1 MSPTDQHKGIIP
13 WFANNPVAANLLLIL
28 MITLGVINMGSINKE
43 AFPSLSPN
51 RVSISVSN
59 DSGSA
64 KENEEGIAIPIEQA
78 LQGTSGIK
86 NITTSST
93 ASSTGVS
100 IEMVDGYDIDVLK
113 EDVEDEVNQITSF
126 PDDADPAV
134 VSKAVREE
142 HSIWIQLYGDA
153 DRRTLQKL
161 TDELESDLLANED
174 ISATSI
180 TGWLDPTMM
189 VEVDKNKLEA
199 YNLTLTDIATAINAE
214 SSTAKVATLRN
225 EDIYLSISASE
236 QAYIKSQFLQIPI
249 KTNENGGK
257 LLLSDIANIRDVF
270 DEDEFVLS
278 RFNRQNS
285 LAIQVLTKGTSDISN
300 SVIAAKAVIQDWQ
313 DSGRLPPNVSLDTW
327 YDRSESINQRLEL
340 MVENAVTGVFLV
352 FVLLAVFLNITV
364 AFWVAM
370 GLPFIFFGTLFFMGT
385 ESIGLTLNMFTTF
398 GFIMALG
405 IVVDDAVV
413 VGESIYTVRSKEGDT
428 LGSTIKGTMIV
439 AIPTL
444 FGVFT
449 TVAAFWALSNIEGRL
464 GQLYSQFA
472 IVVAICLVLSVI
484 ESKVILPAHLA
495 HINTRKSTRTNP
507 IAKGWALI
515 QRGADNGLQWF
526 SDRIYK
532 PSIDIALNHRYA
544 ICIFFFAVFLLVMS
558 MPFTG
563 AIRISFFPQI
573 PGDTVRGSL
582 TMYNDVSYGRTS
594 QVLLTLEKAAYHA
607 DIALRSETDERPSG
621 PRPNADGEQR
631 DNANGDAR
639 SKAASD
645 RSAADRP
652 NRSENSDRP
661 KRPTTKPKG
670 DVAIQN
676 IQVTSSDEQSGNI
689 RIELITDRP
698 YTSAQFAAKWQQ
710 LSGMPEGVKNLRI
723 RSARET
729 VDALRVELRG
739 NDSSVLNGAMEELL
753 KNLETLP
760 AVTGVEQN
768 TEPTESRMVLKLT
781 EQGRLLGLSTSD
793 LASQV
798 STNFD
803 GQVVQEYQRDNAEVE
818 VRLGYPNDQQES
830 PSAVMNTKISL
841 DDGTRIPLSSVA
853 ALFQEEAETTIVRID
868 GKRSLYL
875 SAEVDKDEMSSTEVV
890 EYLEKAVVP
899 QMERQFSGVSVYF
912 SGEAEQR
919 AETQSS
925 MSEMFLIALLII
937 YGLLAIPLKSY
948 SQPLIIM
955 MAIPFGIIGALLGHW
970 MNDLTLGI
978 FSLNGILALSGVV
991 VNDSLLLVS
1000 RFNDLRHETDH
1011 VKKAISLA
1019 CRSRLRAVL
1028 LTSFTTFAGLIP
1040 ILWETSR
1047 QAQMLIPAAV
1057 SLAYGIMFATV
1068 ITLVLIPVL
1077 LMIKEDIHN
1086 LIAKLKNKPSHNQEV
1101 ESSL

>member
-1 MSPTDQHKGIIP
+1 MSPIDNQYKGIIP

-28 MITLGVINMGSINKE
+28 IITLGVMNMGSINKE

-51 RVSISVSN
+51 RVAISVSN

-93 ASSTGVS
+93 AKSTSVS
-100 IEMVDGYDIDVLK
+100 IEMLDGYDIDTLK
-113 EDVEDEVNQITSF
+113 DDVEDEINQITSF

-142 HSIWIQLYGDA
+142 HSIWIQLSGQA

-161 TDELESDLLANED
+161 TLELESDLLASED

-180 TGWLDPTMM
+180 EGWLDPTMM
-189 VEVDKNKLEA
+189 VEVDKNKLES
-199 YNLTLTDIATAINAE
+199 YGLTLTDIATAINAE

-225 EDIYLSISASE
+225 ENIYLSISASE

-249 KTNENGGK
+249 QTNTNGGK
-257 LLLSDIANIRDVF
+257 LLLSDIAKIRDVF

-285 LAIQVLTKGTSDISN
+285 IAIQVLTKGSSDISN

-313 DSGRLPPNVSLDTW
+313 DSGRLPPNVTLGTW

-340 MVENAVTGVFLV
+340 MIENAITGVLLV
-352 FVLLAVFLNITV
+352 FILLAIFLNITV

-385 ESIGLTLNMFTTF
+385 ENVGLTLNMFTTF

-413 VGESIYTVRSKEGDT
+413 VGESVYTVRSKEGDT

-472 IVVAICLVLSVI
+472 IVVAICLILSVI
-484 ESKVILPAHLA
+484 ESKIILPAHLA
-495 HINTRKSTRTNP
+495 HINTRKSTSTNP
-507 IAKGWALI
+507 IAKVWAMI

-526 SDRIYK
+526 SDRVYK
-532 PSIDIALNHRYA
+532 PSIDVALNHRYA
-544 ICIFFFAVFLLVMS
+544 VCLFFIAVFLLVMS

-582 TMYNDVSYGRTS
+582 TMNNDVSYGQTS
-594 QVLLTLEKAAYHA
+594 RVLLTLEDAAYQA
-607 DIALRSETDERPSG
+607 DIALRSDTAEHR
-621 PRPNADGEQR
+621 
-631 DNANGDAR
+631 R
-639 SKAASD
+639 SKSNSDEPSPEKPIED
-645 RSAADRP
+645 RSTVKKTP
-652 NRSENSDRP
+652 Q
-661 KRPTTKPKG
+661 PKG
-670 DVAIQN
+670 EIAIKN
-676 IQVTSSDEQSGNI
+676 LQVTAKDDQSGNI

-698 YTSAQFAAKWQQ
+698 YTSAQFATKWQQ

-723 RSARET
+723 RSARES
-729 VDALRVELRG
+729 VDALRIELRG
-739 NDSSVLNGAMEELL
+739 NDASVLNGAMLELL
-753 KNLETLP
+753 KQLETLP
-760 AVTGVEQN
+760 AVTGIEQN
-768 TEPTESRMVLKLT
+768 TDPTESRLVLKLN

-841 DDGTRIPLSSVA
+841 EDGTRIPLSSVA
-853 ALFQEEAETTIVRID
+853 TLSQEEAETTIVRID

-899 QMERQFSGVSVYF
+899 QIKRQFSGVSVHF

-948 SQPLIIM
+948 SQPIIIM

-970 MNDLTLGI
+970 MNNLTLGI
-978 FSLNGILALSGVV
+978 LSLNGILALSGVV

-1000 RFNDLRHETDH
+1000 RFNDLRHETSH
-1011 VKKAISLA
+1011 VKKAISIA

-1057 SLAYGIMFATV
+1057 SLAYGILFATV
-1068 ITLVLIPVL
+1068 ITLILVPVL
-1077 LMIKEDIHN
+1077 LMIKEDIHE
-1086 LIAKLKNKPSHNQEV
+1086 LVARLKKQTSTASEPLQGSN
-1101 ESSL
+1101 

>member
-1 MSPTDQHKGIIP
+1 MSSFDSQTKGIIP
-13 WFANNPVAANLLLIL
+13 WFANNPVAANLLLVL
-28 MITLGVINMGSINKE
+28 MITLGILNVGSINKE

-51 RVSISVSN
+51 RIAISVSN

-93 ASSTGVS
+93 AKSTSVT
-100 IEMVDGYDIDVLK
+100 IEMTDGYDIDTLLY
-113 EDVEDEVNQITSF
+113 DVKDEVEQITDF

-153 DRRTLQKL
+153 DRRTLQAL
-161 TDELESDLLANED
+161 TNELESDLLAHED
-174 ISATSI
+174 ITATSI
-180 TGWLDPTMM
+180 TGWLDPMM
-189 VEVDKNKLEA
+189 KIEVDKNKLEA
-199 YNLTLTDIATAINAE
+199 YGLTLTDLATAINAE

-225 EDIYLSISASE
+225 KDIYLSISASE
-236 QAYIKSQFLQIPI
+236 QAYIKSQFSEIPI
-249 KTNENGGK
+249 QTNSKGGK
-257 LLLSDIANIRDVF
+257 IRLSDVATIRDTF
-270 DEDEFVLS
+270 DDDDFVLS
-278 RFNRQNS
+278 RFNRENS

-300 SVIAAKAVIQDWQ
+300 SVIAAKSVIQDWQ
-313 DSGRLPPNVSLDTW
+313 DNGRLPPTVSLGTW

-495 HINTRKSTRTNP
+495 HINTRKSVRTNP
-507 IAKGWALI
+507 IARSWAAI
-515 QRGADNGLQWF
+515 QHGADFGLQWF
-526 SDRIYK
+526 SDRLYRPAIEA
-532 PSIDIALNHRYA
+532 ALNYRYA
-544 ICIFFFAVFLLVMS
+544 ILIFFMAIFILVMS

-563 AIRISFFPQI
+563 AIRVSFFPQI
-573 PGDTVRGSL
+573 PGDTVRGSV
-582 TMYNDVSYGRTS
+582 TMYNDVSYGQTH
-594 QVLLTLEKAAYHA
+594 QVLLALEDAAYQA
-607 DIALRSETDERPSG
+607 DIALRSSSNQGERRGPPPS
-621 PRPNADGEQR
+621 
-631 DNANGDAR
+631 DNVQSGSSISPVER
-639 SKAASD
+639 K
-645 RSAADRP
+645 
-652 NRSENSDRP
+652 P
-661 KRPTTKPKG
+661 KNQPEPKG

-676 IQVTSSDEQSGNI
+676 IQVTASNDQSGNI
-689 RIELITDRP
+689 RIELVTDRP
-698 YTSAQFAAKWQQ
+698 YTSAQFASKWQQ
-710 LSGMPEGVKNLRI
+710 IAGTPEGVKNLRI

-729 VDALRVELRG
+729 VDALKIELRG
-739 NDSSVLNGAMEELL
+739 NDSSVLEGAMDALL
-753 KNLETLP
+753 LQLETLP
-760 AVTGVEQN
+760 AVTGIEQN
-768 TEPTESRMVLKLT
+768 DTPTESRLVLKVSD
-781 EQGRLLGLSTSD
+781 QGRLLGLSTSD
-793 LASQV
+793 LASQIAN
-798 STNFD
+798 NFD
-803 GQVVQEYQRDNAEVE
+803 GDDVQSYQRDNNEVE
-818 VRLGYPNDQQES
+818 VRLGYPVDQQES
-830 PSAVMNTKISL
+830 PSAVMDTKIVL
-841 DDGTRIPLSSVA
+841 EDGTRLPLSAVA
-853 ALFQEEAETTIVRID
+853 TLLQEDAETTIVRID

-875 SAEVDKDEMSSTEVV
+875 SSEVDKDLMSSTEIVA
-890 EYLEKAVVP
+890 YLEKAVVP
-899 QMERQFSGVSVYF
+899 NLVRQFSGVSVYF

-937 YGLLAIPLKSY
+937 YALLAIPLKSY
-948 SQPLIIM
+948 VQPVIIM

-970 MNDLTLGI
+970 LNDLTLGI

-1000 RFNDLRHETDH
+1000 RFNDLRKRSET
-1011 VKKAISLA
+1011 VREAISHA

-1068 ITLVLIPVL
+1068 ITLILIPVL
-1077 LMIKEDIHN
+1077 LMIKDDVQR
-1086 LIAKLKNKPSHNQEV
+1086 LLARLKQTDSQPKEA
-1101 ESSL
+1101 SLT

>member
-1 MSPTDQHKGIIP
+1 MSPINQHKGIIP

-86 NITTSST
+86 NITTTSK
-93 ASSTGVS
+93 ASSTSVS
-100 IEMVDGYDIDVLK
+100 IEMIDGYDIDTLMDDIK
-113 EDVEDEVNQITSF
+113 DEVDQITSF
-126 PDDADPAV
+126 PDNADPAV

-142 HSIWIQLYGDA
+142 HSIWIQLYGEA

-161 TDELESDLLANED
+161 TAELESDLLANED

-180 TGWLDPTMM
+180 SGWLDPTMM
-189 VEVDKNKLEA
+189 VEVDKNKLES
-199 YNLTLTDIATAINAE
+199 YDLTLTDIASAINAE
-214 SSTAKVATLRN
+214 SSTAKIATLRN

-236 QAYIKSQFLQIPI
+236 QAYIKSQFLQTPI
-249 KTNENGGK
+249 KTNDNGGK

-300 SVIAAKAVIQDWQ
+300 SVIAAKSVIQDWQ
-313 DSGRLPPNVSLDTW
+313 DSGRLPPDVTLGTW
-327 YDRSESINQRLEL
+327 YDRSESINERLEL
-340 MVENAVTGVFLV
+340 MVENAVTGIFLV
-352 FVLLAVFLNITV
+352 FVLLAIFLNITV

-484 ESKVILPAHLA
+484 ESKIILPAHLA

-507 IAKGWALI
+507 IAKGWAWI

-532 PSIDIALNHRYA
+532 PSIDLALTHRYA
-544 ICIFFFAVFLLVMS
+544 VCIFFIAIFLLVMS

-582 TMYNDVSYGRTS
+582 TMNNDVSYGQTS
-594 QVLLTLEKAAYHA
+594 RVLLTLEEAAYQA
-607 DIALRSETDERPSG
+607 DIALRSDTGERR
-621 PRPNADGEQR
+621 RPPKPASADG
-631 DNANGDAR
+631 NNSAS
-639 SKAASD
+639 SKAAS
-645 RSAADRP
+645 ADRP
-652 NRSENSDRP
+652 PMRSRSAP
-661 KRPTTKPKG
+661 QPKG
-670 DVAIQN
+670 DVAIKN
-676 IQVTSSDEQSGNI
+676 LQVTSSNEQSGNI

-698 YTSAQFAAKWQQ
+698 YTSAQFATKWQQ

-723 RSARET
+723 RSARES
-729 VDALRVELRG
+729 VDALRIELRG
-739 NDSSVLNGAMEELL
+739 NDSSVLNGAMIELL
-753 KNLETLP
+753 KQLETLP

-768 TEPTESRMVLKLT
+768 TDPTESRLVLKLN

-793 LASQV
+793 LSSQL

-803 GQVVQEYQRDNAEVE
+803 GQVVQEYQRDSAEVE

-853 ALFQEEAETTIVRID
+853 TLSQEEAETTIVRID

-899 QMERQFSGVSVYF
+899 QMKRQFSGVSVYF

-948 SQPLIIM
+948 TQPLIIM

-1000 RFNDLRHETDH
+1000 RFNDLRHETSH
-1011 VKKAISLA
+1011 VKKAISIA

-1068 ITLVLIPVL
+1068 ITLILIPVL
-1077 LMIKEDIHN
+1077 LMIGEDIRN
-1086 LIAKLKNKPSHNQEV
+1086 LLDQLKNKSKDSTET
-1101 ESSL
+1101 SMDLT

>member
-1 MSPTDQHKGIIP
+1 MSPIDQPKGIIP

-28 MITLGVINMGSINKE
+28 VISLGVLNMGSLNKE
-43 AFPSLSPN
+43 AFPSLTPN
-51 RVSISVSN
+51 RVAISVSN

-64 KENEEGIAIPIEQA
+64 KENEEGIAIPLEEA
-78 LQGTSGIK
+78 LQGVSGIK
-86 NITTSST
+86 TVTTSST
-93 ASSTGVS
+93 AKSTSTTV
-100 IEMVDGYDIDVLK
+100 EMLDGYDIDTLLD
-113 EDVEDEVNQITSF
+113 DVKDKVDQISSF
-126 PDDADPAV
+126 PDEADPPV
-134 VSKAVREE
+134 VSKATREE

-161 TDELESDLLANED
+161 ADELEADLLSNENV
-174 ISATSI
+174 SATSI
-180 TGWLDPTMM
+180 SGWIDPTIMIDI
-189 VEVDKNKLEA
+189 DKNKLES
-199 YNLTLTDIATAINAE
+199 YGLTLSDIATEINAE
-214 SSTAKVATLRN
+214 SSPAQVATLRDEN
-225 EDIYLSISASE
+225 IYLTISASE
-236 QAYIKSQFLQIPI
+236 QAYIKSEFARIPVLS
-249 KTNENGGK
+249 NQSGGK
-257 LLLSDIANIRDVF
+257 ILLGDIANIRDTF
-270 DEDEFVLS
+270 DEDDYVLS

-285 LAIQVLTKGTSDISN
+285 LGIQVLTTGTSDISN
-300 SVIAAKAVIQDWQ
+300 SVIGAKAVIQDWEE
-313 DSGRLPPNVSLDTW
+313 SGRLPANVKLGTW

-340 MVENAVTGVFLV
+340 MVENAITGVLLV
-352 FVLLAVFLNITV
+352 FILLAIFLNVTV

-413 VGESIYTVRSKEGDT
+413 VGESVYTVRSKEGDT
-428 LGSTIKGTMIV
+428 IGNTIKGTMLV

-472 IVVAICLVLSVI
+472 TVVAICLVLSVI
-484 ESKVILPAHLA
+484 ESKIILPAHLA
-495 HINTRKSTRTNP
+495 HINTQKSTRTNP
-507 IAKGWALI
+507 ISKAWAMV
-515 QRGADNGLQWF
+515 QQGADFGLQWF
-526 SDRIYK
+526 SERIYR
-532 PSIDIALNHRYA
+532 PMIDLALNYRYA
-544 ICIFFFAVFLLVMS
+544 VCLLFIAIFILVIS

-563 AIRISFFPQI
+563 AIRMSFFPQI
-573 PGDTVRGSL
+573 PGDTVRGTL
-582 TMYNDVSYGRTS
+582 TMYNDVSYGQTNK
-594 QVLLTLEKAAYHA
+594 VLFELERNAYQA
-607 DIALRSETDERPSG
+607 DIALRTNSDERRRPS
-621 PRPNADGEQR
+621 
-631 DNANGDAR
+631 ANGMEQ
-639 SKAASD
+639 SD
-645 RSAADRP
+645 KKPKDSAK
-652 NRSENSDRP
+652 P
-661 KRPTTKPKG
+661 KEAPKPKG
-670 DVAIQN
+670 DVAIKN
-676 IQVTSSDEQSGNI
+676 IQVTASDDQSGNI
-689 RIELITDRP
+689 RIELDENRP
-698 YTSAQFAAKWQQ
+698 YTSAQFASKWQQ

-739 NDSSVLNGAMEELL
+739 NDTSVLNGAMEELL
-753 KNLETLP
+753 KQLATLP
-760 AVTGVEQN
+760 AVTGIEQN
-768 TEPTESRMVLKLT
+768 NEPTESRLTLKLT
-781 EQGRLLGLSTSD
+781 DQGRLLGLSTSN
-793 LASQV
+793 LATQV
-798 STNFD
+798 ARNFD
-803 GQVVQEYQRDNAEVE
+803 GQVVQKYQRDNSEVE
-818 VRLGYPNDQQES
+818 VRLGYPSEQKES
-830 PSAVMNTKISL
+830 PAAVMNTKIVL
-841 DDGTRIPLSSVA
+841 DDGTRVPLSTVA
-853 ALFQEEAETTIVRID
+853 TLSQEDAETRIIRID

-875 SAEVDKDEMSSTEVV
+875 SAEVDKDAMSSTEVV
-890 EYLEKAVVP
+890 EYLQKAVVP
-899 QMERQFSGVSVYF
+899 QMKRQFAGVSIYF

-919 AETQSS
+919 EKTQSS

-970 MNDLTLGI
+970 MNNLALGI

-1000 RFNDLRHETDH
+1000 RFNDLRHETSH

-1068 ITLVLIPVL
+1068 ITLILIPVL
-1077 LMIKEDIHN
+1077 LMIKEDIH
-1086 LIAKLKNKPSHNQEV
+1086 LLMDRLKNKTSEV
-1101 ESSL
+1101 LEPINEGHEE

>member
-1 MSPTDQHKGIIP
+1 MSPIDQPKGIIP

-28 MITLGVINMGSINKE
+28 VISLGVLNMGSLNKE
-43 AFPSLSPN
+43 AFPSLTPN
-51 RVSISVSN
+51 RVAISVSN

-64 KENEEGIAIPIEQA
+64 KENEEGIAIPLEEA
-78 LQGTSGIK
+78 LQGVSGIK
-86 NITTSST
+86 TVTTSST
-93 ASSTGVS
+93 AKSTSTTV
-100 IEMVDGYDIDVLK
+100 EMLDGYDIDTLLD
-113 EDVEDEVNQITSF
+113 DVKDKVDQISSF
-126 PDDADPAV
+126 PDEADPPV
-134 VSKAVREE
+134 VSKATREE

-161 TDELESDLLANED
+161 ADELEADLLSNENV
-174 ISATSI
+174 SATSI
-180 TGWLDPTMM
+180 SGWIDPTIMIDI
-189 VEVDKNKLEA
+189 DKNKLES
-199 YNLTLTDIATAINAE
+199 YGLTLSDIATAINAE
-214 SSTAKVATLRN
+214 SSPAQVATLRDEN
-225 EDIYLSISASE
+225 IYLTISASE
-236 QAYIKSQFLQIPI
+236 QAYIKSEFARIPVLS
-249 KTNENGGK
+249 NQSGGK
-257 LLLSDIANIRDVF
+257 ILLGDIANIRDTF
-270 DEDEFVLS
+270 DEDDYVLS

-285 LAIQVLTKGTSDISN
+285 LGIQVLTTGTSDISN
-300 SVIAAKAVIQDWQ
+300 SVIGAKAVIQDWEE
-313 DSGRLPPNVSLDTW
+313 SGRLPANVKLGTW

-340 MVENAVTGVFLV
+340 MVENAITGVLLV
-352 FVLLAVFLNITV
+352 FILLAIFLNVTV

-413 VGESIYTVRSKEGDT
+413 VGESVYTVRSKEGDT
-428 LGSTIKGTMIV
+428 IGNTIKGTMLV

-472 IVVAICLVLSVI
+472 TVVAICLVLSVI
-484 ESKVILPAHLA
+484 ESKIILPAHLA
-495 HINTRKSTRTNP
+495 HINTQKSTRTNP
-507 IAKGWALI
+507 ISKAWAMV
-515 QRGADNGLQWF
+515 QQGADFGLQWF
-526 SDRIYK
+526 SERIYR
-532 PSIDIALNHRYA
+532 PMIDLALNYRYA
-544 ICIFFFAVFLLVMS
+544 VCLLFIAIFILVIS

-563 AIRISFFPQI
+563 AIRMSFFPQI
-573 PGDTVRGSL
+573 PGDTVRGTL
-582 TMYNDVSYGRTS
+582 TMYNDVSYGQTNK
-594 QVLLTLEKAAYHA
+594 VLFELERNAYQA
-607 DIALRSETDERPSG
+607 DIALRTNSDERRRPS
-621 PRPNADGEQR
+621 
-631 DNANGDAR
+631 ANGMEQ
-639 SKAASD
+639 SD
-645 RSAADRP
+645 KKPKDSAK
-652 NRSENSDRP
+652 P
-661 KRPTTKPKG
+661 KEAPKPKG
-670 DVAIQN
+670 DVAIKN
-676 IQVTSSDEQSGNI
+676 IQVTASDDQSGNI
-689 RIELITDRP
+689 RIELDENRP
-698 YTSAQFAAKWQQ
+698 YTSAQFASKWQQ

-739 NDSSVLNGAMEELL
+739 NDTSVLDGAMEELL
-753 KNLETLP
+753 KQLATLP
-760 AVTGVEQN
+760 AVTGIEQN
-768 TEPTESRMVLKLT
+768 NEPTESRLTLKLT
-781 EQGRLLGLSTSD
+781 DQGRLLGLSTSN
-793 LASQV
+793 LATQV
-798 STNFD
+798 ARNFD
-803 GQVVQEYQRDNAEVE
+803 GQVVQKYQRDNSEVE
-818 VRLGYPNDQQES
+818 VRLGYPSEQKES
-830 PSAVMNTKISL
+830 PAAVMNTKIVL
-841 DDGTRIPLSSVA
+841 DDNTRVPLSTVATLSQEDAETRI
-853 ALFQEEAETTIVRID
+853 IRID

-875 SAEVDKDEMSSTEVV
+875 SAEVDKDAMSSTEVV
-890 EYLEKAVVP
+890 EYLQKAVVP
-899 QMERQFSGVSVYF
+899 QMKRQFAGVSIYF

-919 AETQSS
+919 EKTQSS

-970 MNDLTLGI
+970 MNNLALGI

-1000 RFNDLRHETDH
+1000 RFNDLRHETSH

-1068 ITLVLIPVL
+1068 ITLILIPVL
-1077 LMIKEDIHN
+1077 LMIKEDIH
-1086 LIAKLKNKPSHNQEV
+1086 LLMDRLKNKTSEVLEPINEGQE
-1101 ESSL
+1101 E

>member
-1 MSPTDQHKGIIP
+1 MSDVELKKGIIP

-28 MITLGVINMGSINKE
+28 IITLGIVNVGSINKE

-86 NITTSST
+86 NITTTSSASST
-93 ASSTGVS
+93 AVS
-100 IEMVDGYDIDVLK
+100 IEMTDGYDIDTLLY
-113 EDVEDEVNQITSF
+113 DVKDEVDQITSF

-134 VSKAVREE
+134 VSKAIREE
-142 HSIWIQLYGDA
+142 HSIFIQLYGEA
-153 DRRTLQKL
+153 DRRTLQTL
-161 TDELESDLLANED
+161 TDELESDLLAHED
-174 ISATSI
+174 ISATAI
-180 TGWLDPTMM
+180 TGWLDPMM
-189 VEVDKNKLEA
+189 KINVDKIKLEA
-199 YNLTLTDIATAINAE
+199 YGLTLSDISSAINAE
-214 SSTAKVATLRN
+214 SSTEKVATLRS
-225 EDIYLSISASE
+225 EDIYVSISAAE
-236 QAYIKSQFLQIPI
+236 QAYIKSQFSQIPI
-249 KTNENGGK
+249 RTNDNGGK
-257 LLLSDIANIRDVF
+257 LLLSDIASIEDTF
-270 DEDEFVLS
+270 DDDDFVLS

-285 LAIQVLTKGTSDISN
+285 LAIQVLTTGTSDISN
-300 SVIAAKAVIQDWQ
+300 SVIAAKEVLQEWQ
-313 DSGRLPPNVSLDTW
+313 DGGRLPPSVSLDTW
-327 YDRSESINQRLEL
+327 YDRSESINERLEL
-340 MVENAVTGVFLV
+340 MVENAVTGVLLV
-352 FVLLAVFLNITV
+352 FVLLAIFLNITV

-385 ESIGLTLNMFTTF
+385 ESVGLTLNMFTTF

-428 LGSTIKGTMIV
+428 LKSTIKGTMIV

-495 HINTRKSTRTNP
+495 HINTRKSARTNS
-507 IAKGWALI
+507 IAKGWAAV
-515 QRGADNGLQWF
+515 QHGADAGLQWF
-526 SDRIYK
+526 SERLYRPTIET
-532 PSIDIALNHRYA
+532 SLNYRYA
-544 ICIFFFAVFLLVMS
+544 ILLFFIAIFLLVIS

-563 AIRISFFPQI
+563 AIRTSFFPQV

-582 TMYNDVSYGRTS
+582 TMQNDVSFGQTNR
-594 QVLLTLEKAAYHA
+594 VLLGLEAAAYQA
-607 DIALRSETDERPSG
+607 DIELRSHSGERRG
-621 PRPNADGEQR
+621 PPKGQDGQKPNAAQPQKGP
-631 DNANGDAR
+631 A
-639 SKAASD
+639 
-645 RSAADRP
+645 
-652 NRSENSDRP
+652 P
-661 KRPTTKPKG
+661 KPKGPVPKPKG
-670 DVAIQN
+670 DVAIHN
-676 IQVTSSDEQSGNI
+676 IQVTASGDQSGSI
-689 RIELITDRP
+689 RIELATDRP
-698 YTSAQFAAKWQQ
+698 YTAAQFASKWQQ
-710 LSGMPEGVKNLRI
+710 LSGTPEGVKNLRI

-739 NDSSVLNGAMEELL
+739 NDSSVLEGAMTELL
-753 KNLETLP
+753 KQLETLP
-760 AVTGVEQN
+760 AVTGIEQN
-768 TEPTESRMVLKLT
+768 DTPTESRLVLKVND
-781 EQGRLLGLSTSD
+781 QGRLLGLSTNE
-793 LASQV
+793 LASQI
-798 STNFD
+798 SSNFD
-803 GQVVQEYQRDNAEVE
+803 GNEVQSYQRDNNEVE
-818 VRLGYPNDQQES
+818 VRLGYSTDQQES
-830 PSAVMNTKISL
+830 PSAVMNTKITL
-841 DDGTRIPLSSVA
+841 DDGTRIPLSAVA
-853 ALFQEEAETTIVRID
+853 TISQENAETKITRID

-875 SAEVDKDEMSSTEVV
+875 SSEVDKDVMSSTEVV
-890 EYLEKAVVP
+890 AYLEKAVVP
-899 QMERQFSGVSVYF
+899 SLTRQFSGVSVYF

-925 MSEMFLIALLII
+925 MSNMFMIALLII

-948 SQPLIIM
+948 TQPIIIM

-970 MNDLTLGI
+970 MNELTLGI

-1000 RFNDLRHETDH
+1000 RFNDLRKRSEG
-1011 VKKAISLA
+1011 VKEAISHA

-1040 ILWETSR
+1040 ILGETSR

-1086 LIAKLKNKPSHNQEV
+1086 LINRLKGTNKAIHQGEV
-1101 ESSL
+1101 NAN

>member
-1 MSPTDQHKGIIP
+1 MSPTDQPKGIIP

-28 MITLGVINMGSINKE
+28 VISLGVLNMGSLNKE
-43 AFPSLSPN
+43 AFPSLTPN
-51 RVSISVSN
+51 RVAISVSN
-59 DSGSA
+59 DTGSA
-64 KENEEGIAIPIEQA
+64 KENEEGIAIPLEEA
-78 LQGTSGIK
+78 LQGVSGIK

-93 ASSTGVS
+93 ASATSTS
-100 IEMVDGYDIDVLK
+100 IEMLDGYDIDTLLN
-113 EDVEDEVNQITSF
+113 DVKDKVDQISSF
-126 PDDADPAV
+126 PDEADPPV
-134 VSKAVREE
+134 VSKATREE

-161 TDELESDLLANED
+161 TDELESDLLANEN

-180 TGWLDPTMM
+180 SGWLDPTIKIDI
-189 VEVDKNKLEA
+189 DKNKLES
-199 YNLTLTDIATAINAE
+199 YGLTLSDIATAINAE
-214 SSTAKVATLRN
+214 SSPAQVATLRDEN
-225 EDIYLSISASE
+225 IYLTISASE
-236 QAYIKSQFLQIPI
+236 QAYIKSEFARIPVI
-249 KTNENGGK
+249 SNLSGGK
-257 LLLSDIANIRDVF
+257 VLLGDIANIRDTF
-270 DEDEFVLS
+270 DEDDYVLS

-285 LAIQVLTKGTSDISN
+285 LGIQVLTTGTSDISN
-300 SVIAAKAVIQDWQ
+300 SVIGAKAVIQDWQ
-313 DSGRLPPNVSLDTW
+313 DSGRLPANVELGTW

-340 MVENAVTGVFLV
+340 MIGNAITGVLLV
-352 FVLLAVFLNITV
+352 FILLAIFLNVTV

-413 VGESIYTVRSKEGDT
+413 VGESVYTVRSKEGDT
-428 LGSTIKGTMIV
+428 IGNTIKGTMLV

-472 IVVAICLVLSVI
+472 TVVAICLILSVI
-484 ESKVILPAHLA
+484 ESKIILPAHLA
-495 HINTRKSTRTNP
+495 HINTQKSTRTNP
-507 IAKGWALI
+507 ISKAWAMV
-515 QRGADNGLQWF
+515 QQGADFGLQWF
-526 SDRIYK
+526 SERIYR
-532 PSIDIALNHRYA
+532 PTIDLALNHRYA
-544 ICIFFFAVFLLVMS
+544 VCLFFIAIFVLVIS

-563 AIRISFFPQI
+563 AIRMSFFPQI
-573 PGDTVRGSL
+573 PGDTVRGTL
-582 TMYNDVSYGRTS
+582 TMYNDVSYGQTNK
-594 QVLLTLEKAAYHA
+594 VLFELEQKAYQA
-607 DIALRSETDERPSG
+607 DIALRTDGGEHRRPPVNS
-621 PRPNADGEQR
+621 AEQ
-631 DNANGDAR
+631 
-639 SKAASD
+639 SD
-645 RSAADRP
+645 KKPKDSAK
-652 NRSENSDRP
+652 P
-661 KRPTTKPKG
+661 KEAPKPKG
-670 DVAIQN
+670 DVAIKN
-676 IQVTSSDEQSGNI
+676 IQVTASDDQSGNI
-689 RIELITDRP
+689 RIELDENRP
-698 YTSAQFAAKWQQ
+698 YTSAQFASKWQQ

-739 NDSSVLNGAMEELL
+739 NDTSVLNGAMEELL
-753 KNLETLP
+753 KQLATLP
-760 AVTGVEQN
+760 AVTGIEQN
-768 TEPTESRMVLKLT
+768 NEPTESRLTLKLT
-781 EQGRLLGLSTSD
+781 DQGRLLGLSTSN
-793 LASQV
+793 LATQV
-798 STNFD
+798 ARNFD
-803 GQVVQEYQRDNAEVE
+803 GQVVQKYQRDNSEVE
-818 VRLGYPNDQQES
+818 VRLGYPSEQKES
-830 PSAVMNTKISL
+830 PAAVMNTKIVL
-841 DDGTRIPLSSVA
+841 DDGTRVPLSTVA
-853 ALFQEEAETTIVRID
+853 TLSQEDAETRIIRID

-875 SAEVDKDEMSSTEVV
+875 SAEVDKDAMSSTEVV
-890 EYLEKAVVP
+890 EYLQKAVVP
-899 QMERQFSGVSVYF
+899 QMKRQFAGVSIYF

-919 AETQSS
+919 EKTQSS

-970 MNDLTLGI
+970 MNNLALGI

-1000 RFNDLRHETDH
+1000 RFNDLRHETSH

-1068 ITLVLIPVL
+1068 ITLILIPVL
-1077 LMIKEDIHN
+1077 LMIKEDIHLLMN
-1086 LIAKLKNKPSHNQEV
+1086 RLKNKTVEV
-1101 ESSL
+1101 LEPINEGEQK

>member
-1 MSPTDQHKGIIP
+1 MSPIDSQYKGIIP

-28 MITLGVINMGSINKE
+28 IITLGVINMGSINKE
-43 AFPSLSPN
+43 AFPSLPPN
-51 RVSISVSN
+51 IVAISISN

-93 ASSTGVS
+93 ASSTKVT
-100 IEMVDGYDIDVLK
+100 IEMLDGYDIDTLK
-113 EDVEDEVNQITSF
+113 DDVEDEINQITSF

-142 HSIWIQLYGDA
+142 HSIWIQLSGQA

-161 TDELESDLLANED
+161 TLELESDLLASED
-174 ISATSI
+174 ISATSLE
-180 TGWLDPTMM
+180 GWLDPTMM
-189 VEVDKNKLEA
+189 VEVDKNKLES
-199 YNLTLTDIATAINAE
+199 YGLTLTDIATAINAE

-225 EDIYLSISASE
+225 ENIYLSISASE

-249 KTNENGGK
+249 QTNTNGGK

-285 LAIQVLTKGTSDISN
+285 IAIQVLTKGSSDISN

-313 DSGRLPPNVSLDTW
+313 DSGRLPPNVTLSTW

-340 MVENAVTGVFLV
+340 IIENAITGVLLV
-352 FVLLAVFLNITV
+352 FILLAIFLNITV

-385 ESIGLTLNMFTTF
+385 ENVGLTLNMFTTF

-413 VGESIYTVRSKEGDT
+413 VGESVYTVRSKEGDT

-472 IVVAICLVLSVI
+472 IVVAICLILSVI
-484 ESKVILPAHLA
+484 ESKIILPAHLA
-495 HINTRKSTRTNP
+495 HINTQKSTSTNP
-507 IAKGWALI
+507 IAKLWAMI

-526 SDRIYK
+526 SDRVYK
-532 PSIDIALNHRYA
+532 PSIDVALTHRYA
-544 ICIFFFAVFLLVMS
+544 VCLFFIALFLLVMS

-582 TMYNDVSYGRTS
+582 TMNNDVSYGQTNR
-594 QVLLTLEKAAYHA
+594 VLLTLEDAAYQA
-607 DIALRSETDERPSG
+607 DIALRSDTGER
-621 PRPNADGEQR
+621 R
-631 DNANGDAR
+631 R
-639 SKAASD
+639 SK
-645 RSAADRP
+645 P
-652 NRSENSDRP
+652 NSDEPSPAKPAEGRSTVKP
-661 KRPTTKPKG
+661 AEGRSTIKKASQPKG
-670 DVAIQN
+670 DVAIKN
-676 IQVTSSDEQSGNI
+676 IQVTSNGDQSGNI

-698 YTSAQFAAKWQQ
+698 YTSAQFATKWQQ

-723 RSARET
+723 RSARES
-729 VDALRVELRG
+729 VDALRIELRG
-739 NDSSVLNGAMEELL
+739 NDASVLNGAMLELL
-753 KNLETLP
+753 KQLETLP
-760 AVTGVEQN
+760 AVTGIEQN
-768 TEPTESRMVLKLT
+768 TDPTESRLILKLN

-818 VRLGYPNDQQES
+818 VRLGFPNDQQES
-830 PSAVMNTKISL
+830 PSAIMNTKISL
-841 DDGTRIPLSSVA
+841 EDGTRIPLSSVA
-853 ALFQEEAETTIVRID
+853 TLSQEEAETTIIRID
-868 GKRSLYL
+868 AKRSLYL
-875 SAEVDKDEMSSTEVV
+875 SAEVDKDEMSSTQIV

-899 QMERQFSGVSVYF
+899 QMKRQFSGVSVFF

-925 MSEMFLIALLII
+925 MSEMFLIALLVI

-948 SQPLIIM
+948 SQPFIIM

-970 MNDLTLGI
+970 MNNLTLGI

-1000 RFNDLRHETDH
+1000 RFNDLRHETSH
-1011 VKKAISLA
+1011 VKKAISIA

-1057 SLAYGIMFATV
+1057 SLAYGILFATV
-1068 ITLVLIPVL
+1068 ITLILIPVL
-1077 LMIKEDIHN
+1077 LMIKEDIH
-1086 LIAKLKNKPSHNQEV
+1086 LFIDRIKNTPSKVLEPISENK
-1101 ESSL
+1101 

>member
-1 MSPTDQHKGIIP
+1 MSPIDNQYKGIIP

-28 MITLGVINMGSINKE
+28 IITLGVMNMGSINKE

-51 RVSISVSN
+51 RVAISVSN

-93 ASSTGVS
+93 AKSTSVS
-100 IEMVDGYDIDVLK
+100 IEMLDGYDIDTLK
-113 EDVEDEVNQITSF
+113 DDVEDEINQITSF

-142 HSIWIQLYGDA
+142 HSIWIQLSGQA

-161 TDELESDLLANED
+161 TLELESDLLASED

-180 TGWLDPTMM
+180 EGWLDPTMM
-189 VEVDKNKLEA
+189 VEVDKNKLES
-199 YNLTLTDIATAINAE
+199 YGLTLTDIATAINAE

-225 EDIYLSISASE
+225 ENIYLSISASE

-249 KTNENGGK
+249 QTNTNGGK
-257 LLLSDIANIRDVF
+257 LLLSDIAKIRDVF

-285 LAIQVLTKGTSDISN
+285 IAIQVLTKGSSDISN

-313 DSGRLPPNVSLDTW
+313 DSGRLPPNVTLGTW

-340 MVENAVTGVFLV
+340 MIENAITGVLLV
-352 FVLLAVFLNITV
+352 FILLAIFLNITV

-385 ESIGLTLNMFTTF
+385 ENVGLTLNMFTTF

-413 VGESIYTVRSKEGDT
+413 VGESVYTVRSKEGDT

-472 IVVAICLVLSVI
+472 IVVAICLILSVI
-484 ESKVILPAHLA
+484 ESKIILPAHLA
-495 HINTRKSTRTNP
+495 HINTQKSTSTNP
-507 IAKGWALI
+507 IAKVWAMI

-532 PSIDIALNHRYA
+532 PSIDVALNHRYA
-544 ICIFFFAVFLLVMS
+544 VCLFFIAVFLLVMS

-582 TMYNDVSYGRTS
+582 TMNNDVSYGQTS
-594 QVLLTLEKAAYHA
+594 RVLLTLENAAYQA
-607 DIALRSETDERPSG
+607 DIALRSDTGERRLSSK
-621 PRPNADGEQR
+621 R
-631 DNANGDAR
+631 D
-639 SKAASD
+639 
-645 RSAADRP
+645 
-652 NRSENSDRP
+652 ENSSAKP
-661 KRPTTKPKG
+661 PAEPTSTKKAPQPKG
-670 DVAIQN
+670 EIAIKN
-676 IQVTSSDEQSGNI
+676 LQVTSSDDQSGNI

-698 YTSAQFAAKWQQ
+698 YTSAQFATKWQQ

-723 RSARET
+723 RSARES
-729 VDALRVELRG
+729 VDALRIELRG
-739 NDSSVLNGAMEELL
+739 NDASVLNGAMLELL
-753 KNLETLP
+753 KQLETLP
-760 AVTGVEQN
+760 AVTGIEQN
-768 TEPTESRMVLKLT
+768 TDPTESRLILKLN
-781 EQGRLLGLSTSD
+781 EQGRLLGLSTND

-818 VRLGYPNDQQES
+818 VRLGFPNDQQES

-841 DDGTRIPLSSVA
+841 EDGTRIPLSSVA
-853 ALFQEEAETTIVRID
+853 TLSQEEAETTIVRID
-868 GKRSLYL
+868 AKRSLYL
-875 SAEVDKDEMSSTEVV
+875 SAEVDKDEMSSTEIV

-899 QMERQFSGVSVYF
+899 QMKRQFSGVSVFF

-925 MSEMFLIALLII
+925 MSEMFLIALLVI

-970 MNDLTLGI
+970 MNNLTLGI

-1000 RFNDLRHETDH
+1000 RFNDLRHETSH
-1011 VKKAISLA
+1011 VKKAISIA

-1057 SLAYGIMFATV
+1057 SLAYGILFATV
-1068 ITLVLIPVL
+1068 ITLILIPIL
-1077 LMIKEDIHN
+1077 LMIKEDIHE
-1086 LIAKLKNKPSHNQEV
+1086 LIARLKKQSPLVSELSKDSH
-1101 ESSL
+1101 

>member
-1 MSPTDQHKGIIP
+1 MSSIDQPKGIIP

-28 MITLGVINMGSINKE
+28 MITLGVVNMGSINKE

-64 KENEEGIAIPIEQA
+64 KENEEGVAIPIEQA
-78 LQGTSGIK
+78 LQGISGIK
-86 NITTSST
+86 NITTSSS
-93 ASSTGVS
+93 ASSTSVS
-100 IEMVDGYDIDVLK
+100 IEMIDGYDIDTLK
-113 EDVEDEVNQITSF
+113 DDVKEEVDQITSF

-134 VSKAVREE
+134 VSKATREE
-142 HSIWIQLYGDA
+142 HSIWIQLYGQA
-153 DRRTLQKL
+153 DRRTLQTL

-180 TGWLDPTMM
+180 SGWLDPIMK
-189 VEVDKNKLEA
+189 VDVDKNKLES
-199 YNLTLTDIATAINAE
+199 YGLTLTDIATAINAE

-225 EDIYLSISASE
+225 ENIYLSISASE
-236 QAYIKSQFLQIPI
+236 QAYIKSQFSQIPI
-249 KTNENGGK
+249 QTNSNGGK
-257 LLLSDIANIRDVF
+257 LLLSDIATIRDTF
-270 DEDEFVLS
+270 DDDDFVLS
-278 RFNRQNS
+278 RFNQQNS
-285 LAIQVLTKGTSDISN
+285 LAIQVLTTGTSDISN
-300 SVIAAKAVIQDWQ
+300 SVIAAKSVIQDWE
-313 DSGRLPPNVSLDTW
+313 DSGRLPPNVTLGTW
-327 YDRSESINQRLEL
+327 YDRSESINERLEL
-340 MVENAVTGVFLV
+340 MIENAITGIFFV
-352 FVLLAVFLNITV
+352 FVLLAIFLNVTV

-370 GLPFIFFGTLFFMGT
+370 GLPFIFFGTLFIMGT

-413 VGESIYTVRSKEGDT
+413 VGESVYTVRSKEGDT
-428 LGSTIKGTMIV
+428 LGSTIKGTMLV

-484 ESKVILPAHLA
+484 ESKIILPAHLA
-495 HINTRKSTRTNP
+495 HINTQKSTRTNP
-507 IAKGWALI
+507 ISRAWAMV
-515 QRGADNGLQWF
+515 QHGADSGLQWF
-526 SDRIYK
+526 SDRIYR
-532 PSIDIALNHRYA
+532 PAIEIALNHRYA
-544 ICIFFFAVFLLVMS
+544 ICLFFIAIFLLVMS

-563 AIRISFFPQI
+563 VIRTSFFPQI
-573 PGDTVRGSL
+573 PGDTVRGSV
-582 TMYNDVSYGRTS
+582 TMQNDVSYGQTNR
-594 QVLLTLEKAAYHA
+594 VLLALEDAAYRA
-607 DIALRSETDERPSG
+607 DIALRTNTGERRG
-621 PRPNADGEQR
+621 P
-631 DNANGDAR
+631 
-639 SKAASD
+639 SKATTQDA
-645 RSAADRP
+645 
-652 NRSENSDRP
+652 E
-661 KRPTTKPKG
+661 KRTEFNAERKTAKPQAKG

-676 IQVTSSDEQSGNI
+676 LQVTASDDQSGNI
-689 RIELITDRP
+689 RIELVTDRP
-698 YTSAQFAAKWQQ
+698 YTSAQFATKWQQ
-710 LSGMPEGVKNLRI
+710 LAGTPEGVENLRI
-723 RSARET
+723 RSARES
-729 VDALRVELRG
+729 VDALRIELRG
-739 NDSSVLNGAMEELL
+739 NDASVLEGAMTELL
-753 KNLETLP
+753 RQLETLP
-760 AVTGVEQN
+760 AVTGIEKN
-768 TEPTESRMVLKLT
+768 DTPTESRLVLKLS

-793 LASQV
+793 LASQI

-803 GQVVQEYQRDNAEVE
+803 GQEVQSYQRDNSEVE
-818 VRLGYPNDQQES
+818 VRLGYPNEQKES
-830 PSAVMNTKISL
+830 PAAVMNTKIVL

-853 ALFQEEAETTIVRID
+853 TLFQENAETKIIRID

-875 SAEVDKDEMSSTEVV
+875 SSEVDKDIMSSTEIVA
-890 EYLEKAVVP
+890 YLQQAVVP
-899 QMERQFSGVSVYF
+899 QMKRQFTGVSVYF

-1000 RFNDLRHETDH
+1000 RFNDLRDETND
-1011 VKKAISLA
+1011 VRKAISLA

-1077 LMIKEDIHN
+1077 LMIKEDIHVFIDKFKN
-1086 LIAKLKNKPSHNQEV
+1086 TEDDSSTAEIKLT
-1101 ESSL
+1101 

>member
-1 MSPTDQHKGIIP
+1 MSPIDNQYKGIIP

-28 MITLGVINMGSINKE
+28 IITLGVMNMGSINKE

-51 RVSISVSN
+51 RVAISVSN

-93 ASSTGVS
+93 AKSTSVS
-100 IEMVDGYDIDVLK
+100 IEMLDGYDIDTLK
-113 EDVEDEVNQITSF
+113 DDVEDEINQITSF

-142 HSIWIQLYGDA
+142 HSIWIQLSGQA

-161 TDELESDLLANED
+161 TLELESDLLASED

-180 TGWLDPTMM
+180 EGWLDPTMM
-189 VEVDKNKLEA
+189 VEVDKNKLES
-199 YNLTLTDIATAINAE
+199 YGLTLTDIATAINAE

-225 EDIYLSISASE
+225 ENIYLSISASE

-249 KTNENGGK
+249 QTNTNGGK
-257 LLLSDIANIRDVF
+257 LLLSDIAKIRDVF

-285 LAIQVLTKGTSDISN
+285 IAIQVLTKGSSDISN

-313 DSGRLPPNVSLDTW
+313 DSGRLPPNVTLGTW

-340 MVENAVTGVFLV
+340 MIENAITGVLLV
-352 FVLLAVFLNITV
+352 FILLAIFLNITV

-385 ESIGLTLNMFTTF
+385 ENVGLTLNMFTTF

-413 VGESIYTVRSKEGDT
+413 VGESVYTVRSKEGDT

-472 IVVAICLVLSVI
+472 IVVAICLILSVI
-484 ESKVILPAHLA
+484 ESKIILPAHLA
-495 HINTRKSTRTNP
+495 HINTQKSTSTNP
-507 IAKGWALI
+507 IAKVWAMI

-532 PSIDIALNHRYA
+532 PSIDVALNHRYA
-544 ICIFFFAVFLLVMS
+544 VCLFFIAVFLLVMS

-582 TMYNDVSYGRTS
+582 TMNNDVSYGQTS
-594 QVLLTLEKAAYHA
+594 RVLLTLENAAYQA
-607 DIALRSETDERPSG
+607 DIALRSDTGERRLSSK
-621 PRPNADGEQR
+621 R
-631 DNANGDAR
+631 D
-639 SKAASD
+639 
-645 RSAADRP
+645 
-652 NRSENSDRP
+652 ENSSAKP
-661 KRPTTKPKG
+661 PAELTSTKKAPQPKG
-670 DVAIQN
+670 EIAIKN
-676 IQVTSSDEQSGNI
+676 LQVTSSDDQSGNI

-698 YTSAQFAAKWQQ
+698 YTSAQFATKWQQ

-723 RSARET
+723 RSARES
-729 VDALRVELRG
+729 VDALRIELRG
-739 NDSSVLNGAMEELL
+739 NDASVLNGAMLELL
-753 KNLETLP
+753 KQLETLP
-760 AVTGVEQN
+760 AVTGIEQN
-768 TEPTESRMVLKLT
+768 TDPTESRLILKLN
-781 EQGRLLGLSTSD
+781 EQGRLLGLSTND

-818 VRLGYPNDQQES
+818 VRLGFPNDQQES

-841 DDGTRIPLSSVA
+841 EDGTRIPLSSVA
-853 ALFQEEAETTIVRID
+853 TLSQEEAETTIVRID
-868 GKRSLYL
+868 AKRSLYL
-875 SAEVDKDEMSSTEVV
+875 SAEVDKDEMSSTEIV

-899 QMERQFSGVSVYF
+899 QMKRQFSGVSVFF

-925 MSEMFLIALLII
+925 MSEMFLIALLVI

-970 MNDLTLGI
+970 MNNLTLGI

-1000 RFNDLRHETDH
+1000 RFNDLRHETSH
-1011 VKKAISLA
+1011 VKKAISIA

-1057 SLAYGIMFATV
+1057 SLAYGILFATV
-1068 ITLVLIPVL
+1068 ITLILIPVL
-1077 LMIKEDIHN
+1077 LMIKEDIHE
-1086 LIAKLKNKPSHNQEV
+1086 LIARLKKQSPLVSELSKDSH
-1101 ESSL
+1101 

>member
-1 MSPTDQHKGIIP
+1 MSPFDQPKGIIP

-28 MITLGVINMGSINKE
+28 IITLGVVNMGSINKE

-51 RVSISVSN
+51 RVNISVSN

-86 NITTSST
+86 NITTSSN
-93 ASSTGVS
+93 ASSTSVS
-100 IEMVDGYDIDVLK
+100 IEMVDGYDIDTLMD
-113 EDVEDEVNQITSF
+113 DVKDEVDQITSF

-161 TDELESDLLANED
+161 ADELESDLLAQED

-180 TGWLDPTMM
+180 SGWLDPIIKI
-189 VEVDKNKLEA
+189 EVDKNKLQS
-199 YNLTLTDIATAINAE
+199 YGLTLTDLSDAINAE
-214 SSTAKVATLRN
+214 SSTAKVATLRS
-225 EDIYLSISASE
+225 EDIYLSISAAE
-236 QAYIKSQFLQIPI
+236 QAYVKSQFSNIVLQ
-249 KTNENGGK
+249 TNSNGGR
-257 LLLSDIANIRDVF
+257 LLVSDVANIQDTF
-270 DEDEFVLS
+270 DDDDFSLS

-285 LAIQVLTKGTSDISN
+285 LAIQVLTKGDTDISD
-300 SVIAAKAVIQDWQ
+300 SVIAAKAVIATWQ
-313 DSGRLPPNVSLDTW
+313 EAGKLPSNVQLGTW

-340 MVENAVTGVFLV
+340 MVENAVTGVLLV
-352 FVLLAVFLNITV
+352 FVLLAIFLNITV

-385 ESIGLTLNMFTTF
+385 DSIGLTLNMFTTF

-413 VGESIYTVRSKEGDT
+413 VGESVYTVRSNEGDT
-428 LGSTIKGTMIV
+428 LGSTIKGTLIV
-439 AIPTL
+439 AVPTL

-484 ESKVILPAHLA
+484 ESKLILPAHLA
-495 HINTRKSTRTNP
+495 HINTRKSTRSNP
-507 IAKGWALI
+507 IAKLWAYV
-515 QRGADNGLQWF
+515 QHGADSGLNWF
-526 SDRIYK
+526 SDRIYR
-532 PSIDIALNHRYA
+532 PTIDLALQYRYA
-544 ICIFFFAVFLLVMS
+544 VLTAFIAIFALVIA

-563 AIRISFFPQI
+563 DIRTSFFPRI
-573 PGDTVRGSL
+573 PGDTVRGNL
-582 TMYNDVSYGRTS
+582 TMYNDVSYGQT
-594 QVLLTLEKAAYHA
+594 QTVLLELERAAYRA
-607 DIALRSETDERPSG
+607 DRLLRSGEDSPRGERPRP
-621 PRPNADGEQR
+621 PREQNGQLLNREFADKPQRGEGKKPSPVGESAIKNLQVT
-631 DNANGDAR
+631 
-639 SKAASD
+639 ASD
-645 RSAADRP
+645 D
-652 NRSENSDRP
+652 
-661 KRPTTKPKG
+661 
-670 DVAIQN
+670 
-676 IQVTSSDEQSGNI
+676 QSGNI

-698 YTSAQFAAKWQQ
+698 YTAAQFASKWQQ
-710 LSGMPEGVKNLRI
+710 LAGLPEGVKNLRI

-729 VDALRVELRG
+729 VDALRIELRS
-739 NDSSVLNGAMEELL
+739 NDSSVLDGAMLALL
-753 KNLETLP
+753 KQLETLP
-760 AVTGVEQN
+760 AVSGIEQN
-768 TEPTESRMVLKLT
+768 TAPTESRMVLGLND
-781 EQGRLLGLSTSD
+781 QGRLLGLSTSS
-793 LASQV
+793 LASQI
-798 STNFD
+798 SKNFD
-803 GQVVQEYQRDNAEVE
+803 GDEVQTYQRDNAEVE
-818 VRLGYPNDQQES
+818 VRLVYPDSQQES
-830 PSAVMNTKISL
+830 PAEIMNTKIIL

-853 ALFQEEAETTIVRID
+853 TLHQEEAETTIVRID

-875 SAEVDKDEMSSTEVV
+875 SAEVDKDTMSATEVV

-899 QMERQFSGVSVYF
+899 QLTRQFGGVSVYF

-925 MSEMFLIALLII
+925 MSKMFMIALLII

-1000 RFNDLRHETDH
+1000 RFNSLKHDTGHIH
-1011 VKKAISLA
+1011 KAISLA

-1028 LTSFTTFAGLIP
+1028 LTSFTTFAGLMP

-1057 SLAYGIMFATV
+1057 SLGYGIMFATV

-1077 LMIKEDIHN
+1077 LMVKEDLHTLYGKSIN
-1086 LIAKLKNKPSHNQEV
+1086 LFKNRDTVKNV
-1101 ESSL
+1101 

>member
-1 MSPTDQHKGIIP
+1 MSPIDNQYKGIIP

-28 MITLGVINMGSINKE
+28 IITLGVMNMGSINKE

-51 RVSISVSN
+51 RVAISVSN

-93 ASSTGVS
+93 AKSTSVS
-100 IEMVDGYDIDVLK
+100 IEMLDGYDIDTLK
-113 EDVEDEVNQITSF
+113 DDVEDEINQITSF

-142 HSIWIQLYGDA
+142 HSIWIQLSGQA

-161 TDELESDLLANED
+161 TLELESDLLASED

-180 TGWLDPTMM
+180 EGWLDPTMM
-189 VEVDKNKLEA
+189 VEVDKNKLES
-199 YNLTLTDIATAINAE
+199 YGLTLTDIATAINAE

-225 EDIYLSISASE
+225 ENIYLSISASE

-249 KTNENGGK
+249 QTNTNGGK
-257 LLLSDIANIRDVF
+257 LLLSDIAKIRDVF

-285 LAIQVLTKGTSDISN
+285 IAIQVLTKGSSDISN

-313 DSGRLPPNVSLDTW
+313 DSGRLPPNVTLGTW

-340 MVENAVTGVFLV
+340 MIENAITGVLLV
-352 FVLLAVFLNITV
+352 FILLAIFLNITV

-385 ESIGLTLNMFTTF
+385 ENVGLTLNMFTTF

-413 VGESIYTVRSKEGDT
+413 VGESVYTVRSKEGDT

-472 IVVAICLVLSVI
+472 IVVAICLILSVI
-484 ESKVILPAHLA
+484 ESKIILPAHLA
-495 HINTRKSTRTNP
+495 HINTQKSTSTNP
-507 IAKGWALI
+507 IAKVWAMI

-532 PSIDIALNHRYA
+532 PSIDVALNHRYA
-544 ICIFFFAVFLLVMS
+544 VCLFFIAVFLLVMS

-582 TMYNDVSYGRTS
+582 TMNNDVSYGQTS
-594 QVLLTLEKAAYHA
+594 RVLLTLENAAYQA
-607 DIALRSETDERPSG
+607 DIALRSDTGERRLSSK
-621 PRPNADGEQR
+621 R
-631 DNANGDAR
+631 D
-639 SKAASD
+639 
-645 RSAADRP
+645 
-652 NRSENSDRP
+652 ENSSAKP
-661 KRPTTKPKG
+661 PAEPTSTKKAPQPKG
-670 DVAIQN
+670 EIAIKN
-676 IQVTSSDEQSGNI
+676 LQVTSSDDQSGNI

-698 YTSAQFAAKWQQ
+698 YTSAQFATKWQQ

-723 RSARET
+723 RSARES
-729 VDALRVELRG
+729 VDALRIELRG
-739 NDSSVLNGAMEELL
+739 NDASVLNGAMLELL
-753 KNLETLP
+753 KQLETLP
-760 AVTGVEQN
+760 AVTGIEQN
-768 TEPTESRMVLKLT
+768 TDPTESRLILKLN

-818 VRLGYPNDQQES
+818 VRLGFPNDQQES

-841 DDGTRIPLSSVA
+841 EDGTRIPLSSVA
-853 ALFQEEAETTIVRID
+853 TLSQEEAETTIVRID
-868 GKRSLYL
+868 AKRSLYL
-875 SAEVDKDEMSSTEVV
+875 SAEVDKDEMSSTEIV

-899 QMERQFSGVSVYF
+899 QMKRQFSGVSVFF

-925 MSEMFLIALLII
+925 MSEMFLIALLVI

-970 MNDLTLGI
+970 MNNLTLGI

-1000 RFNDLRHETDH
+1000 RFNDLRHETSH
-1011 VKKAISLA
+1011 VKKAISIA

-1057 SLAYGIMFATV
+1057 SLAYGILFATV
-1068 ITLVLIPVL
+1068 ITLILIPVL
-1077 LMIKEDIHN
+1077 LMIKEDIH
-1086 LIAKLKNKPSHNQEV
+1086 LFIDRIKNTTSEV
-1101 ESSL
+1101 LEPISENK

>member
-1 MSPTDQHKGIIP
+1 MSPIDNQYKGIIP

-28 MITLGVINMGSINKE
+28 MITLGVMNMGSINKE

-51 RVSISVSN
+51 RVAISVSN

-86 NITTSST
+86 NITTSSS
-93 ASSTGVS
+93 ASSTSVS
-100 IEMVDGYDIDVLK
+100 IEMVDGYDIDTLMD
-113 EDVEDEVNQITSF
+113 DVKDEIDQITSF

-134 VSKAVREE
+134 VSKATREE
-142 HSIWIQLYGDA
+142 HSIWIQLYGQA

-161 TDELESDLLANED
+161 TDELESDLLAKED

-180 TGWLDPTMM
+180 SSWLDPTMM
-189 VEVDKNKLEA
+189 VEVDKNKLES
-199 YNLTLTDIATAINAE
+199 YGLTLTDIATAINAE

-225 EDIYLSISASE
+225 EDIYLTISASE
-236 QAYIKSQFLQIPI
+236 QAYVKSQFLQIPI
-249 KTNENGGK
+249 QTTTNGGK
-257 LLLSDIANIRDVF
+257 LLLSDIATIRDVF

-285 LAIQVLTKGTSDISN
+285 LAIQVLTTGKSDISN

-313 DSGRLPPNVSLDTW
+313 DSGRLPPNVTLGTW

-340 MVENAVTGVFLV
+340 MVKNAITGVFLV
-352 FVLLAVFLNITV
+352 FVLLAIFLNITV

-385 ESIGLTLNMFTTF
+385 DSVGLTLNMFTTF

-428 LGSTIKGTMIV
+428 LGSTVKGTMIV

-449 TVAAFWALSNIEGRL
+449 TVAAFWALSNVEGRL

-472 IVVAICLVLSVI
+472 IVVAICLILSVI
-484 ESKVILPAHLA
+484 ESKIILPAHLA

-507 IAKGWALI
+507 IAKLWAMI

-526 SDRIYK
+526 SDRVYK

-544 ICIFFFAVFLLVMS
+544 ICLFFVAIFLLVMS

-582 TMYNDVSYGRTS
+582 TMNNDVSYGQTNR
-594 QVLLTLEKAAYHA
+594 VLLTLEEAAYQA
-607 DIALRSETDERPSG
+607 DIVLRSDTGERRRPANKSNSDESSPAK
-621 PRPNADGEQR
+621 P
-631 DNANGDAR
+631 
-639 SKAASD
+639 
-645 RSAADRP
+645 ADRASMK
-652 NRSENSDRP
+652 NEQQ
-661 KRPTTKPKG
+661 PKG
-670 DVAIQN
+670 DVAIKN
-676 IQVTSSDEQSGNI
+676 LQVTSSDDQSGNI

-698 YTSAQFAAKWQQ
+698 YTSAQFATKWQQ

-723 RSARET
+723 RSARES
-729 VDALRVELRG
+729 VDALRIELRG
-739 NDSSVLNGAMEELL
+739 NDASVLNGAMMELL
-753 KNLETLP
+753 KQLETLP
-760 AVTGVEQN
+760 AVTGIEQN
-768 TEPTESRMVLKLT
+768 TDPTESRLILKLN

-798 STNFD
+798 SVNFD
-803 GQVVQEYQRDNAEVE
+803 GQVVQKYQRDNAEVE

-830 PSAVMNTKISL
+830 PSAVMNTKVTL
-841 DDGTRIPLSSVA
+841 EDGTRIPLSSVA
-853 ALFQEEAETTIVRID
+853 SMSQEEAETTIVRID

-890 EYLEKAVVP
+890 AYLEKAVVP
-899 QMERQFSGVSVYF
+899 QMKRQFSGVSVFF

-925 MSEMFLIALLII
+925 MSEMFLIALLVI

-948 SQPLIIM
+948 SQPIIIM

-1000 RFNDLRHETDH
+1000 RFNDLRNETMH

-1068 ITLVLIPVL
+1068 ITLILIPVL
-1077 LMIKEDIHN
+1077 LMIKEDIHA
-1086 LIAKLKNKPSHNQEV
+1086 LMQRVKTKPKDPAEIT
-1101 ESSL
+1101 LDLT